1 VNRSIGERL
10 LVATGITYLLA
21 LTWCISNVSYDVWGI
36 LVVLPPLAILGIL
49 GIKRTFAG
57 EYQPL
62 QRVMLF
68 GLAAKLAGVLAR
80 YWVSFD
86 AYGGATDAA
95 RYHAAGALAA
105 GRVWSGQ
112 DSPLAV
118 IPFGTGTEFI
128 IRFTGMVYTLV
139 GSSQLAGFVVFAF
152 MSYWGVVLFVKAACL
167 AIPGLLQRRYALLCA
182 FTPSVVY
189 WPSSIGKEAPMM
201 LSLGIASY
209 GFARLLS
216 RHGVLVPTII
226 SVAGIAGTM
235 FIRPHI
241 GGLWVAG
248 LLPALVV
255 MTIKGHVRIDDARRG
270 RGANR
275 IVLLAVIAVAAAG
288 LSFVASTTMRYL
300 QFNEG
305 TATLSSDN
313 LTNILAE
320 TTRRTTEA
328 GSNFQPVVV
337 TGPTDWPE
345 ASLRT
350 LTRPLI
356 IEARNLFQLIT
367 ALEMTALIGLML
379 YAYRRLLNL
388 PRLMFTNPYITF
400 AMVTLFLGGLAY
412 SSFANLGVLAR
423 QKSLILPL
431 MLLIPCIPALP
442 SRFSRSPRPLDELR
456 AETAGPEPQGRPVEI
471 ARR

>member
-1 VNRSIGERL
+1 MNGRIEERG
-10 LVATGITYLLA
+10 LVAAGIGYLLA
-21 LTWCISNVSYDVWGI
+21 LTWCIGNVSYDVWGV
-36 LVVLPPLAILGIL
+36 LVVLPPLAIIGIL
-49 GIKRTFAG
+49 GIKRVFSG
-57 EYQPL
+57 EHQPL
-62 QRVMLF
+62 ARVMML
-68 GLAAKLAGVLAR
+68 GLAAKLAGAFAR

-95 RYHAAGALAA
+95 RYHAAGVTAA

-118 IPFGTGTEFI
+118 IPYGTGTEFMK
-128 IRFTGMVYTLV
+128 RFTGMVYTLV
-139 GSSQLAGFVVFAF
+139 GSSRLAGFMVFAF
-152 MSYWGVVLFVKAACL
+152 MAYWGVVLFVKAACI
-167 AIPGLLQRRYALLCA
+167 AIPDLHQRRYAALCA
-182 FTPSVVY
+182 FAPSIVY

-201 LSLGIASY
+201 LSLGVASY

-216 RHGVLVPTII
+216 HRGVLIPAII

-248 LLPALVV
+248 LVPALVV
-255 MTIKGHVRIDDARRG
+255 MIVKGRVRIGDARRG

-275 IVLLAVIAVAAAG
+275 IVLLAVIAVAVAG

-305 TATLSSDN
+305 AATVSSNN
-313 LTNILAE
+313 LTNILTE
-320 TTRRTTEA
+320 TTRRTSEA
-328 GSNFQPVVV
+328 GSNFRPVVV
-337 TGPTDWPE
+337 TGPVDWPE
-345 ASLRT
+345 ASIRT
-350 LTRPLI
+350 LTRPLL

-367 ALEMTALIGLML
+367 ALEMTALIGLIL
-379 YAYRRLLNL
+379 VSYRRLLNL
-388 PRLMFTNPYITF
+388 PRLMFTNPYIAF

-423 QKSLILPL
+423 QKSLIVPL
-431 MLLIPCIPALP
+431 MLLIPCVPALP
-442 SRFSRSPRPLDELR
+442 SRFSRSHRPPDELR
-456 AETAGPEPQGRPVEI
+456 ELPAGADLHGRPVDI
-471 ARR
+471 ALR